1 MLCSPEEKKGKKN
14 NNNDIQ
20 FHQLLL
26 LWNRNEK
33 KKMNIKQ
40 LCIFYHVS
48 SVSCCQALLA
58 FHLIKRTHLYV
69 KQTHLSMVF
78 GDENKNVWE
87 KDN

>member
-69 KQTHLSMVF
+69 KHTHLSMVF
-78 GDENKNVWE
+78 GDENKNV
-87 KDN
+87 

>member
-1 MLCSPEEKKGKKN
+1 
-14 NNNDIQ
+14 
-20 FHQLLL
+20 
-26 LWNRNEK
+26 
-33 KKMNIKQ
+33 MNIKQ

>member
-58 FHLIKRTHLYV
+58 FHLIKHTHLYV
-69 KQTHLSMVF
+69 KHTHLSMVF

>member
-58 FHLIKRTHLYV
+58 FHLIKRTHPYV
-69 KQTHLSMVF
+69 KHTHLSMVF

>member
-1 MLCSPEEKKGKKN
+1 MK
-14 NNNDIQ
+14 
-20 FHQLLL
+20 
-26 LWNRNEK
+26 K

-58 FHLIKRTHLYV
+58 FHLIKRTPLYV

-87 KDN
+87 KDNWRFLLSQIGIVRVLCNLRK

>member
-48 SVSCCQALLA
+48 SVSCYQALLA
-58 FHLIKRTHLYV
+58 FYLIKRTHLYV
-69 KQTHLSMVF
+69 KHTHLSMVF

>member
-1 MLCSPEEKKGKKN
+1 MK
-14 NNNDIQ
+14 
-20 FHQLLL
+20 
-26 LWNRNEK
+26 K

-58 FHLIKRTHLYV
+58 FHLIKRTHPYV

-87 KDN
+87 KDNSRFLLSQIGIVRVLCNLRK

>member
-1 MLCSPEEKKGKKN
+1 MLCSPKEKKGKKN

-69 KQTHLSMVF
+69 KHTHLSMVF

>member
-1 MLCSPEEKKGKKN
+1 MK
-14 NNNDIQ
+14 
-20 FHQLLL
+20 
-26 LWNRNEK
+26 K

-69 KQTHLSMVF
+69 KHTHLSMVF

-87 KDN
+87 KDTWRLIFFYPK

>member
-1 MLCSPEEKKGKKN
+1 MK
-14 NNNDIQ
+14 
-20 FHQLLL
+20 
-26 LWNRNEK
+26 K

-87 KDN
+87 KDNWRFLQSQIGIVRVLCNLRK

>member
-48 SVSCCQALLA
+48 SVSCCEALFA

-69 KQTHLSMVF
+69 KHTHLSMVF

>member
-69 KQTHLSMVF
+69 KHTHLSMVF
-78 GDENKNVWE
+78 GNENKNVWE